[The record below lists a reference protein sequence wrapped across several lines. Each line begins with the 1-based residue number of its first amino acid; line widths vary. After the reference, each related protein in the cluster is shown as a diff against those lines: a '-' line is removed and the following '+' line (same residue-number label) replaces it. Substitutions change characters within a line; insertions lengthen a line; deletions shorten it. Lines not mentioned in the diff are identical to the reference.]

1 MGKKIKILS
10 IFLLIFIGLLLFF
23 SLRQRAINKKSP
35 PISPQTTL
43 WPTFFQRPT
52 FGPVATFTPAISPPL
67 DKEGRIKISNV
78 WVNNFYKAPQGINPS
93 GDVLVADKSE
103 FQIVFLPQFNQF
115 MLSVLASPFSGVRK
129 VAEEEFLKVLGVGR
143 QEACRLNV
151 VVNTPYF
158 ANPDYSNQDYP
169 LSFCQK

>member
-1 MGKKIKILS
+1 MGKKIKILA

-23 SLRQRAINKKSP
+23 SLRQRAINKKLP
-35 PISPQTTL
+35 PS
-43 WPTFFQRPT
+43 QRPT
-52 FGPVATFTPAISPPL
+52 FGPVATFTPVISPPL
-67 DKEGRIKISNV
+67 DKGERIKISNV

-93 GDVLVADKSE
+93 GDVLIADKSE

-158 ANPDYSNQDYP
+158 ANPDYSKQDYP